1 MKGLSIFLFLCMS
14 IGVTAWALD
23 VEEFF
28 ATSIDVSHG
37 EVTLYSHES
46 ILLGLSCKSGPVGKL
61 TELRT
66 ISIGDTIKHGKYSF
80 RVGIIKVSKFNEDAS
95 WGGKTIAK
103 KGDVVCVVAANE
115 DALPSD
121 KDCDAL
127 WLRIVNCLPLK

>member
-1 MKGLSIFLFLCMS
+1 MKRLPIFLFLYMF
-14 IGVTAWALD
+14 IGVNAWALD
-23 VEEFF
+23 VEEFH
-28 ATSIDVSHG
+28 ATSIDVAQG

-61 TELRT
+61 TGLRT

-127 WLRIVNCLPLK
+127 WLRIVNCKPLK

>member
-1 MKGLSIFLFLCMS
+1 MKKLFIFLFLCML

-28 ATSIDVSHG
+28 ATSVDVSQG
-37 EVTLYSHES
+37 EVTLFSQES

-61 TELRT
+61 TGLKT
-66 ISIGDTIKHGKYSF
+66 ISIGDTINHDKYSF
-80 RVGIIKVSKFNEDAS
+80 RVGIIKVSKFNEDAT
-95 WGGKTIAK
+95 WDGKTIVK
-103 KGDVVCVVAANE
+103 KGDLVCVAAANE

-127 WLRIVNCLPLK
+127 WLRIVNCRPLK